1 MNTGQYFQRFAL
13 AGSHSLVN
21 LGARPESQKTE
32 SALVGDPLDLA
43 ALDFSGWNYNATDDS
58 YCLKDTNST
67 KPSDPIQLWQIKSF
81 PFDPRKRMS
90 TALVLAKHADNSYR
104 VWSLTK
110 GSPDSILDLFS
121 LRHDPAFKESY
132 SKKTQELESQGY
144 RSIAIGSLD
153 LSNSSLLVDRLF
165 PNGLSCKTDAIVYA
179 KTQGT
184 SLHRSD
190 FEVISTNSTVTSGL
204 DFSGFAC
211 FDASLRPSSKR
222 IIGELQRGGIKS
234 IMLTGDAI
242 DAALAVS
249 RKVGLI
255 KEREIAIL
263 ETVDN
268 NGGGDLRWRLVKLKA
283 GKTSSFKVF
292 HKTARSETFTSSSV
306 TRILKLQ
313 KKGQCA
319 VAATGQALERVFD
332 EISDDAREQ
341 LVNNLSCVSVIA
353 RATPALKESVIT
365 CLKHRCGQKV
375 MMCGDGVNDVAAM
388 KAADV
393 GVALLNGFGSE
404 ENNGIQNDIDDERR
418 VKKLEA
424 KKIGSNRQRP
434 KPSQRNTSQNRMRAR
449 IEKAREDID
458 RRRAKSDGTEYNMQ
472 DIKDIVSTTLLAAKE
487 ERRRAKSLKM
497 GGGDAARILAE
508 ERRNLAETDT
518 DKDMGLSAIKP
529 GEASLVASFSC
540 LHPSI
545 DGVEAILRAG
555 VATAASVLASKK
567 IIALQSLMSAYHL
580 ASLYR
585 DGFRYGTPLGFV
597 SQA

>member
-1 MNTGQYFQRFAL
+1 
-13 AGSHSLVN
+13 
-21 LGARPESQKTE
+21 
-32 SALVGDPLDLA
+32 
-43 ALDFSGWNYNATDDS
+43 
-58 YCLKDTNST
+58 
-67 KPSDPIQLWQIKSF
+67 
-81 PFDPRKRMS
+81 
-90 TALVLAKHADNSYR
+90 
-104 VWSLTK
+104 
-110 GSPDSILDLFS
+110 
-121 LRHDPAFKESY
+121 
-132 SKKTQELESQGY
+132 
-144 RSIAIGSLD
+144 
-153 LSNSSLLVDRLF
+153 VDRLF

-283 GKTSSFKVF
+283 GKTSSFKAF

-332 EISDDAREQ
+332 EISDEASEQ

-353 RATPALKESVIT
+353 RATPALKQSVVT

-434 KPSQRNTSQNRMRAR
+434 KASQRNASQNRMRAR

-487 ERRRAKSLKM
+487 ERRRAKTLKM

-555 VATAASVLASKK
+555 VATAASALASKK

-585 DGFRYGTPLGFV
+585 DGFRYGTPLCFV